1 MSVSSEN
8 VNFPQ
13 LKGGSVD
20 RSAPS
25 WTTNLL
31 DLYVTTIDAFSKYQ
45 NVLGYHVGNEVVISS
60 DGTGAAA
67 FVKAAARDVRAYLY
81 VRGLLLLEQVFT
93 IHRVQ

>member
-1 MSVSSEN
+1 M
-8 VNFPQ
+8 
-13 LKGGSVD
+13 
-20 RSAPS
+20 
-25 WTTNLL
+25 

-93 IHRVQ
+93 IHRIQ